1 MSEPDGSLQALDQ
14 MANWVRFADTKAT
27 ILTAALGVVSTMLVS
42 NFDVVVDAS
51 SMGKHYSV
59 LFFSFIIVAVTAF
72 VFTLSWLLN
81 ALIPRSGD
89 VPKLNR
95 FSWPS
100 LTGVDSA
107 LLRDHYSRVSA
118 ADDARDQAIV
128 LAGIAEA
135 KFGACR
141 NAAIGLGFFLV
152 IVVIGI
158 GFAKFVTA

>member
-27 ILTAALGVVSTMLVS
+27 ILTAALGVVATMLVS
-42 NFDVVVDAS
+42 NFDAVVVVS
-51 SMGKHYSV
+51 SMGEPYSV
-59 LFFSFIIVAVTAF
+59 LSYSFIIGAATAF
-72 VFTLSWLLN
+72 VFTLCWLLN
-81 ALIPRSGD
+81 ALIPRSGG

-100 LTGVDSA
+100 LTRADSA
-107 LLRDHYSRVSA
+107 LLKDHYSRVSV

-135 KFGACR
+135 KFEACR
-141 NAAIGLGFFLV
+141 NAAIGLGCFLV
-152 IVVIGI
+152 IVVVGI
-158 GFAKFVTA
+158 GSAKFFGA